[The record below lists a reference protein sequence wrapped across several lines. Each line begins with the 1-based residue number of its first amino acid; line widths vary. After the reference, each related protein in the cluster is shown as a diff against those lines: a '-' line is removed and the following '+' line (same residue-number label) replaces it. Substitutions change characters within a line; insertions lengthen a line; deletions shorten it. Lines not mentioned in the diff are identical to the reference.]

1 MKYAVDRIENDVV
14 ILQNTFNGK
23 IIEIKK
29 QLLPNNISDG
39 TILEYKDN
47 KYYIDKV
54 EEKRR
59 RNILEEKLNRLK
71 KG

>member
-29 QLLPNNISDG
+29 QQLPNNISDG

-47 KYYIDKV
+47 KYYIDKD

>member
-47 KYYIDKV
+47 KYYIDKD